1 MNKAIL
7 FFLCW
12 VFGYLSG
19 SLPFAVWVMRWTKGI
34 DVRDGGS
41 GHMTATNTIRQA
53 GWVPGILVF
62 LLDTAKG
69 YIPIYI
75 AIHLGLPDW
84 AVGLAAM
91 LAVIGHC
98 WPVFAQFRGGKGLAV
113 TGGIL
118 LAVSPPGFLISA
130 GVLIFFVLVTRHAA
144 RGSLF
149 AALVIPAVLW
159 WAGYR
164 GAIIYVM
171 VLAGLVIAGRFF
183 VDWNRKYREL
193 WLDRQK

>member
-1 MNKAIL
+1 MTTL
-7 FFLCW
+7 SVLCW
-12 VFGYLSG
+12 VFSYVSG
-19 SLPFAVWVMRWTKGI
+19 SLPFAIWVMRLTKGT

-41 GHMTATNTIRQA
+41 GHMTTTNTIRQA
-53 GWVPGILVF
+53 GWAPGILVF

-118 LAVSPPGFLISA
+118 LAISLPGFLISA
-130 GVLIFFVLVTRHAA
+130 GVLILFVLVTRHAA

-149 AALVIPAVLW
+149 AALIIPAVLW
-159 WAGYR
+159 LAGYR
-164 GAIIYVM
+164 GAIIYAM

>member
-1 MNKAIL
+1 MTIL
-7 FFLCW
+7 SILCW
-12 VFGYLSG
+12 VFSYLSG
-19 SLPFAVWVMRWTKGI
+19 SLPFAIWVTRWTKGI
-34 DVRDGGS
+34 DVREGGS
-41 GHMTATNTIRQA
+41 GHMTTTNTIRQA
-53 GWVPGILVF
+53 GWAPGILVF

-75 AIHLGLPDW
+75 AIRLGLPDW

-118 LAVSPPGFLISA
+118 LAISPPGFLISA

-159 WAGYR
+159 LAGYR
-164 GAIIYVM
+164 GVIIYAM
-171 VLAGLVIAGRFF
+171 VLAGLVIAGRFIL
-183 VDWNRKYREL
+183 DLNRKYREL

>member
-1 MNKAIL
+1 MIAL
-7 FFLCW
+7 SFLCW
-12 VFGYLSG
+12 VVSYLSG
-19 SLPFAVWVMRWTKGI
+19 SLPFAIWVMRLTKGT

-41 GHMTATNTIRQA
+41 GHMTTTNTIRQA
-53 GWVPGILVF
+53 GWAPGILVF

-118 LAVSPPGFLISA
+118 LAISLPGFLISA
-130 GVLIFFVLVTRHAA
+130 GVLILFVLVTRHAA

-149 AALVIPAVLW
+149 AALIIPAVLW
-159 WAGYR
+159 LAGYR
-164 GAIIYVM
+164 GAIIYAM

>member
-1 MNKAIL
+1 MTTL
-7 FFLCW
+7 SVLCW
-12 VFGYLSG
+12 VFSYLSG
-19 SLPFAVWVMRWTKGI
+19 SLPFAIWVMRLTKGT

-41 GHMTATNTIRQA
+41 GHMTTTNTIRQA
-53 GWVPGILVF
+53 GWAPGILVF

-84 AVGLAAM
+84 AVGLTAM

-118 LAVSPPGFLISA
+118 LAISLPGFLISA
-130 GVLIFFVLVTRHAA
+130 GVLILFVLVTRHAA

-149 AALVIPAVLW
+149 AALIIPAVLW
-159 WAGYR
+159 LAGYR
-164 GAIIYVM
+164 GAIIYAM
-171 VLAGLVIAGRFF
+171 VLAGLVIAGRFI

>member
-1 MNKAIL
+1 MTAL

-12 VFGYLSG
+12 VFSYLSG
-19 SLPFAVWVMRWTKGI
+19 SLPFAIWVTRWTKGI
-34 DVRDGGS
+34 DVREGGS

-53 GWVPGILVF
+53 GWIPGILVF

-69 YIPIYI
+69 FIPLYI
-75 AIHLGLPDW
+75 ATHLGLPDW
-84 AVGLAAM
+84 AVGLTAM

-118 LAVSPPGFLISA
+118 LAVSLPGFLISV
-130 GVLIFFVLVTRHAA
+130 GVLIFFVLVTHHAA

-149 AALVIPAVLW
+149 AALIIPVILW
-159 WAGYR
+159 LAGYR
-164 GAIIYVM
+164 GAVIYVM
-171 VLAGLVIAGRFF
+171 VLVGLVIAGRFML
-183 VDWNRKYREL
+183 DWNRKYREL

>member
-1 MNKAIL
+1 MTTL
-7 FFLCW
+7 SVLCW
-12 VFGYLSG
+12 VFSYLSG
-19 SLPFAVWVMRWTKGI
+19 SLPFAIWVMRLTKGT

-41 GHMTATNTIRQA
+41 GHMTTTNTIRQA
-53 GWVPGILVF
+53 GWAPGILVF

-118 LAVSPPGFLISA
+118 LAISLPGFLISA
-130 GVLIFFVLVTRHAA
+130 GVLILFVLVTRHAA

-149 AALVIPAVLW
+149 AALIIPAVLW
-159 WAGYR
+159 LAGYR
-164 GAIIYVM
+164 GAIIYAM

>member
-1 MNKAIL
+1 MTIL
-7 FFLCW
+7 SFLCW
-12 VFGYLSG
+12 VFSYLSG
-19 SLPFAVWVMRWTKGI
+19 SLPFAIWVMRWTKGI
-34 DVRDGGS
+34 DVREGGS
-41 GHMTATNTIRQA
+41 GHMTTTNTIRQA
-53 GWVPGILVF
+53 GWAPGILVF

-84 AVGLAAM
+84 AVGLTAM

-118 LAVSPPGFLISA
+118 LAISLPGFLISA
-130 GVLIFFVLVTRHAA
+130 GVLILFVLVTRHAA

-149 AALVIPAVLW
+149 AALIIPAVLW
-159 WAGYR
+159 LAGYR
-164 GAIIYVM
+164 GAIIYAM

>member
-1 MNKAIL
+1 MITL
-7 FFLCW
+7 SFLCW
-12 VFGYLSG
+12 VFSYLSG
-19 SLPFAVWVMRWTKGI
+19 SLPFAIWVMRWTKGI

-53 GWVPGILVF
+53 GWAAGILVF

-69 YIPIYI
+69 YIPISI
-75 AIHLGLPDW
+75 AIHLGIPDW
-84 AVGLAAM
+84 AVGLTAM
-91 LAVIGHC
+91 FAVIGHC
-98 WPVFAQFRGGKGLAV
+98 WPIFAQFRGGKGLAV

-118 LAVSPPGFLISA
+118 LAISLPGFLISV

-149 AALVIPAVLW
+149 AALIIPAVLW
-159 WAGYR
+159 LVGYR

-171 VLAGLVIAGRFF
+171 VLGGLVIAGRFF

-193 WLDRQK
+193 WLDREKHA

>member
-1 MNKAIL
+1 MTTL
-7 FFLCW
+7 SVLCW
-12 VFGYLSG
+12 VFSYLSG
-19 SLPFAVWVMRWTKGI
+19 SLPFAIWVMRLTKGI

-41 GHMTATNTIRQA
+41 GHMTTTNTIRQA
-53 GWVPGILVF
+53 GWAPGILVF

-118 LAVSPPGFLISA
+118 LAISPPGFLIA
-130 GVLIFFVLVTRHAA
+130 VGVLIFFVLVTRHAA

-149 AALVIPAVLW
+149 AVLIIPAILW
-159 WAGYR
+159 LVGYR
-164 GAIIYVM
+164 GAIIYAM
-171 VLAGLVIAGRFF
+171 VLAGLVIAGRFI

>member
-1 MNKAIL
+1 MTIL
-7 FFLCW
+7 VFLSW
-12 VFGYLSG
+12 VFSYLSG
-19 SLPFAVWVMRWTKGI
+19 SLPFAVWVTRWTKGI
-34 DVRDGGS
+34 DVRAGGS

-53 GWVPGILVF
+53 GWAPGILVF
-62 LLDTAKG
+62 LLDMAKG

-84 AVGLAAM
+84 AVGVTAM
-91 LAVIGHC
+91 LAVTGHC

-118 LAVSPPGFLISA
+118 LAISLPGFLIA
-130 GVLIFFVLVTRHAA
+130 VGVLIFFVLVTRHAA

-149 AALVIPAVLW
+149 AALIIPAVLW
-159 WAGYR
+159 LVGYR
-164 GAIIYVM
+164 GVITFATVP
-171 VLAGLVIAGRFF
+171 AGLVIAGRFF
-183 VDWNRKYREL
+183 LDWNRKYREL

>member
-1 MNKAIL
+1 MTTL
-7 FFLCW
+7 SVLCW
-12 VFGYLSG
+12 VFSYLSG
-19 SLPFAVWVMRWTKGI
+19 SLPFAIWVMRLTKGT

-41 GHMTATNTIRQA
+41 GHMTTTNTIRLA
-53 GWVPGILVF
+53 GWAPGILVF

-118 LAVSPPGFLISA
+118 LAISLPGFLISA
-130 GVLIFFVLVTRHAA
+130 GVLILFVLVTRHAA

-149 AALVIPAVLW
+149 AALIIPAVLW
-159 WAGYR
+159 LAGYR
-164 GAIIYVM
+164 GAIIYAM

>member
-1 MNKAIL
+1 MTTL
-7 FFLCW
+7 SVLCW
-12 VFGYLSG
+12 VFSYLSG
-19 SLPFAVWVMRWTKGI
+19 SLPFAIWVMRLTKGT

-41 GHMTATNTIRQA
+41 GHMTTTNTIRQA
-53 GWVPGILVF
+53 GWAPGILVF

-118 LAVSPPGFLISA
+118 LAISPPGFLISA

-149 AALVIPAVLW
+149 AALIIPVILW
-159 WAGYR
+159 LAGYR
-164 GAIIYVM
+164 GTIIYAM
-171 VLAGLVIAGRFF
+171 VLTGLVIAGRFM

>member
-1 MNKAIL
+1 MTIL
-7 FFLCW
+7 TFLCW
-12 VFGYLSG
+12 VFSYLSG
-19 SLPFAVWVMRWTKGI
+19 SLPFAVWVMRWTKGV

-53 GWVPGILVF
+53 GWAPGILVF

-69 YIPIYI
+69 YIPLYI

-84 AVGLAAM
+84 AVGLTAM
-91 LAVIGHC
+91 LAVAGHC
-98 WPVFAQFRGGKGLAV
+98 WPIFAQFRGGKGLAV

-118 LAVSPPGFLISA
+118 LAISPLGFLISA

-149 AALVIPAVLW
+149 AALIIPVVLW
-159 WAGYR
+159 LAGYR
-164 GAIIYVM
+164 GTIIYSM
-171 VLAGLVIAGRFF
+171 VLAGLVIAGRFML
-183 VDWNRKYREL
+183 DWNRKYREL
-193 WLDRQK
+193 WLDRQKKV

>member
-1 MNKAIL
+1 MTFL

-12 VFGYLSG
+12 VFSYLSG
-19 SLPFAVWVMRWTKGI
+19 SLPFAIWVMRWTKGI

-41 GHMTATNTIRQA
+41 GHMTTTNTIRQA
-53 GWVPGILVF
+53 GWAPGILVF

-69 YIPIYI
+69 YIPLYI

-118 LAVSPPGFLISA
+118 LAISLPGFLISA
-130 GVLIFFVLVTRHAA
+130 GVLILFVLVTRHAA

-149 AALVIPAVLW
+149 AALIIPVILW
-159 WAGYR
+159 LAGYR
-164 GAIIYVM
+164 GAIIYSM
-171 VLAGLVIAGRFF
+171 VLAGLVIAGRFIL
-183 VDWNRKYREL
+183 DWNRKYREL